1 MNTQERI
8 AVQIFNKYGL
18 DFKDAK
24 RAGGW
29 TNAVWLN
36 GDFALRLSLKKDS
49 ERIRREVEL
58 AHYFP
63 NEIGYPVNVEVG
75 FTDGFE
81 WSLSKRIYAN
91 NLSEV
96 WPSLNW
102 NNRIETIKQLLSISN
117 SLHTVDIIKIESLSN
132 KTPWYSS
139 LNTQE
144 TYSLLKKFKDER
156 VISSEQLDIIHCSLE
171 RFWQKY
177 NSTIHVLNHGD
188 ITMDNLL
195 WSNGKIVSL
204 MDFEHSVIGPLE
216 LDLHSIINLALFYDE
231 YANNN
236 EFNTIEY
243 KQYKEQII
251 GLLKPLVSNSY
262 SSDLILGYA
271 ILYRMKFIEFWL
283 NDKSE
288 KLEDLDAYIKLCS
301 LTDGKGGY
309 LSEIIYG
316 YA

>member
-1 MNTQERI
+1 MKDQERI
-8 AVQIFNKYGL
+8 AIKIFNKYGL
-18 DFKDAK
+18 DFKTAK

-36 GDFALRLSLKKDS
+36 GDLALRLSLKKDS
-49 ERIRREVEL
+49 DRIRREVDL

-63 NEIGYPVNVEVG
+63 NEVGYPVNVEVG

-81 WSLSKRIYAN
+81 WSLSKRIDAN

-96 WPSLNW
+96 WPSLDW
-102 NNRIETIKQLLSISN
+102 NARTETIKQLLSIIK
-117 SLHTVDIIKIESLSN
+117 SLHTVDMVKIESLSN

-139 LNTQE
+139 LSPQE
-144 TYSLLKKFKDER
+144 TYSSLKRFKDEKI
-156 VISSEQLDIIHCSLE
+156 ISSEQLDILHGSVE

-177 NSTIHVLNHGD
+177 NSTHHVLNHGD

-195 WSNGKIVSL
+195 WSNGKIESL

-231 YANNN
+231 YASKD

-243 KQYKEQII
+243 KQYKKHII
-251 GLLKPLVSNSY
+251 GLLKPLLSNPY

-271 ILYRMKFIEFWL
+271 ILYRMKFIEFWI
-283 NDKSE
+283 NDKDD

-301 LTDGKGGY
+301 LADGNGGY
-309 LSEIIYG
+309 LSEVINL
-316 YA
+316 